1 MPYPETWLR
10 GAIESAAGCPAWPM
24 AVPEGA
30 PTPFLVYRRTGT
42 LRERT
47 LAFQTATPVATF
59 QVWIVADSYL
69 AAKDLGEKVRLG
81 VDNFN
86 GSGAGLT
93 IDHAFLTDESDGE
106 VDYDEGQDK
115 PTYTIQQIYEI
126 RYCETR

>member
-10 GAIESAAGCPAWPM
+10 GAIETAAGCPAWPM

-42 LRERT
+42 ARERT
-47 LAFQTATPVATF
+47 LEFEVDSPLATF

-69 AAKDLGEKVRLG
+69 AAKELGERIRKG
-81 VDNFN
+81 CDNFN
-86 GSGAGLT
+86 GSEGGLT
-93 IDHAFLTDESDGE
+93 IEHCFLADESDGD

-115 PTYTIQQIYEI
+115 PTYTIQQTYEI
-126 RYCETR
+126 RFRDPE